1 MVGINFS
8 SRPISETSFS
18 LSQPTHSLSHCLS
31 LSFSH
36 RPTHSLT
43 HYLSFS
49 LSHPPMPSLPLP
61 PPFAVPP
68 LGPAPLSSLP
78 LSAILAQ
85 PQRHIRIYTQTYI
98 HTHIRIYTGIYTHT
112 HIRIHILTH
121 RSIYTHILIYAY
133 IYICVFLLA
142 VGGSLFMGVAG
153 LWLTID
159 YRSAIADG

>member
-8 SRPISETSFS
+8 SCPISETSFF
-18 LSQPTHSLSHCLS
+18 LSQ
-31 LSFSH
+31 
-36 RPTHSLT
+36 PTHSLT

-49 LSHPPMPSLPLP
+49 LSHPPMPSLPLS

-78 LSAILAQ
+78 PSAILAQ
-85 PQRHIRIYTQTYI
+85 PQRHRHIYTHIHIYTQAYIHTHIHIYTQTYI
-98 HTHIRIYTGIYTHT
+98 HTHIH
-112 HIRIHILTH
+112 IHILTH

-142 VGGSLFMGVAG
+142 VGGSIFMGVIG
-153 LWLTID
+153 L
-159 YRSAIADG
+159 